1 MGYIVRMPKLGLEMK
16 EGTVLEWHVDVS
28 GEVGE
33 EEPLLDIE
41 SEKTTKTVETREA
54 GVLREVFV
62 QAGTTVEPGAP
73 LGIVASQDADVEEL
87 IAEAEQEL
95 DTGEAVGSAEPADAT
110 APSNGGGSATSTEAA
125 AGDQPDRVSP
135 RAQQRADELGVSLA
149 GVEGTGP
156 GGAVTAEDVEAAAEA
171 GAAEPRVSPRAQQR
185 ADELGVDLATVE
197 GTGPD
202 GAITAEDVE
211 AAAEAGEPAQE
222 APAGAA
228 TRTVTERETFSGM
241 RSTIARRLG
250 ESYRNAVHVTVHR
263 SADATALREATA
275 AADDAFA
282 ADVSMT
288 DLLLAAL
295 SETLSEYPAFNAT
308 YEDGEHIRYEEHNIN
323 VAVDVDAGL
332 VTPVVPAVDE
342 KSIGQIATVRREK
355 AEKTLAGEYTMDDLS
370 GGTFTVSNLGHLGVE
385 SFDPIINPPQIAI
398 LGVDALDERV
408 TVEDGTATSRPIL
421 PLDLSFDHRVVDG
434 ADAARF
440 LDALVERLEDPW
452 SLLVGDQGDTSAEA
466 SGTASTTD
474 VPTAFE
480 DAPRRAVTINE
491 PGTEG
496 TFSLGE
502 YEYPFGIESAPTPP
516 EIFLGSLQSCL
527 ALTLRNVA
535 MEAGHE
541 LGKIDVDGAIRPE
554 SGSVEAVE
562 LLVVVDAPSVDDETL
577 TALVDEAESQ
587 CHVALLLREDLPVE
601 ISVDRP

>member
-28 GEVGE
+28 GEVGAE
-33 EEPLLDIE
+33 EQLLDIE

-73 LGIVASQDADVEEL
+73 LGIVADPDADIEEL
-87 IAEAEQEL
+87 VAEAEQEL
-95 DTGEAVGSAEPADAT
+95 DTSETVSSAEPADAT
-110 APSNGGGSATSTEAA
+110 APSTGGAATSTEAA

-135 RAQQRADELGVSLA
+135 RAQQRAEELGVSLA

-171 GAAEPRVSPRAQQR
+171 GPAGEARVSPRAQQR
-185 ADELGVDLATVE
+185 ADELGVDLGTVE

-211 AAAEAGEPAQE
+211 AAAEAGEPSQE

-263 SADATALREATA
+263 SADATALLEATA

-408 TVEDGTATSRPIL
+408 TVEDGTATSRPVL

-440 LDALVERLEDPW
+440 LDALVERLEQPW
-452 SLLVGDQGDTSAEA
+452 SLLVGDKGDTSAEP
-466 SGTASTTD
+466 SGTESASD
-474 VPTAFE
+474 LPSSFE

-535 MEAGHE
+535 MEAGYE
-541 LGKIDVDGAIRPE
+541 LGEIDVDGAIRPE
-554 SGSVEAVE
+554 SGSVEAIE

-601 ISVDRP
+601 IAVERP